1 MPRATMCTLQK
12 HIQTHVRWWDVG
24 GGEGEGL
31 ALCGLRMVMYLELSA
46 ERESLRVSKTANA
59 IWELSILCL
68 VVQRKGVKVCSL
80 SKS

>member
-1 MPRATMCTLQK
+1 MVGC
-12 HIQTHVRWWDVG
+12 G